1 MLESIR
7 KIVMTKIGVKR
18 AWGKNWPTN
27 IAHKALEKLYND
39 IGKVT

>member
-7 KIVMTKIGVKR
+7 KIVMTNIGVKR
-18 AWGKNWPTN
+18 VWSQNWPTN
-27 IAHKALEKLYND
+27 IAPRALEKLYND